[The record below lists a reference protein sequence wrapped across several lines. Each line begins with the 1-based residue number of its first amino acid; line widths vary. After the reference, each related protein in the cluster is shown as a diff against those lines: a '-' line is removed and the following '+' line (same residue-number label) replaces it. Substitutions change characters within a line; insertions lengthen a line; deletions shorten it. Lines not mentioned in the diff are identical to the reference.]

1 MFTEQELQQLGYFL
15 GKTTLTGQE
24 SLAHAQ
30 LLIKIQ
36 QLVQQEQAEKE
47 QVPA

>member
-15 GKTTLTGQE
+15 GKATLTGHE

-36 QLVQQEQAEKE
+36 QFISKLNQEKE
-47 QVPA
+47 K

>member
-15 GKTTLTGQE
+15 GKATLTGTE

-36 QLVQQEQAEKE
+36 QLVQKAQAEPVQKNR
-47 QVPA
+47 

>member
-15 GKTTLTGQE
+15 GKATLSGTE

-36 QLVQQEQAEKE
+36 QLIQRSQAENQQK
-47 QVPA
+47 QG

>member
-15 GKTTLTGQE
+15 GKASLTGQE
-24 SLAHAQ
+24 SIAHAQ

-36 QLVQQEQAEKE
+36 AQLQQIKEQKE

>member
-1 MFTEQELQQLGYFL
+1 MFTEQELQQLTYFL
-15 GKTTLTGQE
+15 NRSTLTGTE

-36 QLVQQEQAEKE
+36 KLIEQEQVKE
-47 QVPA
+47 

>member
-15 GKTTLTGQE
+15 SKSNLTGAE

-36 QLVQQEQAEKE
+36 QLSQELASKKE

>member
-15 GKTTLTGQE
+15 GKATLNGTE

-36 QLVQQEQAEKE
+36 QHIQKLQAESQQK
-47 QVPA
+47 